1 MCKFKYS
8 FSYRA
13 LKIKGVLG
21 VIDGNDLEDDRNK
34 FGAMDE
40 PVFAKDKVEFNGQVI
55 AGLLCTD
62 LEAGQRAR
70 EMVRIEYED
79 LEAILT
85 IEEAM
90 KSAEVLGEYKLEKNQ
105 PVDDMP
111 PKEQVMQICVHF

>member
-1 MCKFKYS
+1 MI
-8 FSYRA
+8 SYRA
-13 LKIKGVLG
+13 LKIKGVVG
-21 VIDGNDLEDDRNK
+21 VIDGNDLEDDRNR

-40 PVFAKDKVEFNGQVI
+40 PVFAKDKVEFNGQVV
-55 AGLLCTD
+55 AGVLCTD
-62 LEAGQRAR
+62 LEAGRRAR

-105 PVDDMP
+105 PIDDMP
-111 PKEQVMQICVHF
+111 PKEQVMQI

>member
-1 MCKFKYS
+1 M
-8 FSYRA
+8 
-13 LKIKGVLG
+13 
-21 VIDGNDLEDDRNK
+21 IDGYDLEDDRNK

-55 AGLLCTD
+55 AGLLCKD
-62 LEAGQRAR
+62 LEAGRRAR

-105 PVDDMP
+105 HVDDMP
-111 PKEQVMQICVHF
+111 PKEQVSNTYLSSFLDTQYGLGFA